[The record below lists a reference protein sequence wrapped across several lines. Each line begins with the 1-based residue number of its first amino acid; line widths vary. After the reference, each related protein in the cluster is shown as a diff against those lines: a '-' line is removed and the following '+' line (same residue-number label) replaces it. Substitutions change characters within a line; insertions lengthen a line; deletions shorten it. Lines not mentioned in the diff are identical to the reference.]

1 MGPHL
6 DVWYGTVPN
15 HALAIAVRAPA
26 EPDKAGADA
35 RPAGAKQGAP
45 KLHAPKLQPKLQ
57 YRRVSTTSGV
67 VDQPWLIGTSIWR
80 PRRLGL

>member
-15 HALAIAVRAPA
+15 HELAIGVRAA
-26 EPDKAGADA
+26 GGPDKASADA
-35 RPAGAKQGAP
+35 RPPAGAKKGT
-45 KLHAPKLQPKLQ
+45 PKLQ

>member
-1 MGPHL
+1 M
-6 DVWYGTVPN
+6 WYGTVPN
-15 HALAIAVRAPA
+15 HALAIAVRAVG

-35 RPAGAKQGAP
+35 RPAGAKQG
-45 KLHAPKLQPKLQ
+45 APKLQPKLQ

>member
-15 HALAIAVRAPA
+15 HALTIAVRAAA

-35 RPAGAKQGAP
+35 RPAGAKQR
-45 KLHAPKLQPKLQ
+45 APKLQPKLQ

-67 VDQPWLIGTSIWR
+67 VDQPWLIATSLWR